1 MGAWVRHFWCPYE
14 VALQNLS
21 ELCFWLS
28 VTLYIYQKHGS
39 FCPYFSQNCDSD
51 LFLLVILLSW
61 IRGWW
66 GFLWMS
72 CSEWST
78 KPGPDAGRACFLI
91 CIYKFCLI
99 GAIICSRKDNCTH
112 SLAEMGY
119 PEGLGFVILVCAL
132 TAQKCIVVCY
142 CLIG

>member
-1 MGAWVRHFWCPYE
+1 MRTWGRHFWCPYE
-14 VALQNLS
+14 EDLRDLS
-21 ELCFWLS
+21 EPSFWLS
-28 VTLYIYQKHGS
+28 VTLYVYQEHGYC
-39 FCPYFSQNCDSD
+39 CPYFRQNCDSE
-51 LFLLVILLSW
+51 LFLLAILLSW

-72 CSEWST
+72 CSGWGP
-78 KPGPDAGRACFLI
+78 KPGPDAGRAGFLI

-99 GAIICSRKDNCTH
+99 GAIICSRKGNCTH